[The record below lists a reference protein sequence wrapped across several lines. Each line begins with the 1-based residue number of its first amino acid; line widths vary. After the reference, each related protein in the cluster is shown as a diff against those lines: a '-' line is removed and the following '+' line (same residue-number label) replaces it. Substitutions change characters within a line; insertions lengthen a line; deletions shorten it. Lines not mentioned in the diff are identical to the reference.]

1 MATAPPHQTDAPR
14 VTLTAPAPPEA
25 THEMCS
31 PGAVRRSVENALHRS
46 QKQPAHLVIVT
57 IVENTVVLRGR
68 VKSRAEKKRAG
79 LAAWASPEVLR
90 VDNRLQIR
98 HF

>member
-14 VTLTAPAPPEA
+14 ATLTAPAPPKA
-25 THEMCS
+25 THELCS
-31 PGAVRRSVENALHRS
+31 PGAVRRSVENALHHTRN
-46 QKQPAHLVIVT
+46 QPTHLVIVT

-79 LAAWASPEVLR
+79 LAAWASPDVLR